1 VRRFYMDPEL
11 PLEEAR
17 IHEVS

>member
-1 VRRFYMDPEL
+1 MDPEL